1 MKGEFLT
8 LALMSLLLA
17 FSFVY
22 GGGESESPTHSAA
35 SPSSDPTG
43 GSSGA
48 SGSAHGPNWGYNWG
62 WGSTPEGGYGYGSG
76 SGSTPDGK
84 GKGTGFG
91 FGSGS
96 GSGTGFGFGSGGGG
110 ATGGGSG
117 HGSGTGHASEGGG
130 AGGGN
135 GGASPGLEEL
145 REVDSRLVEGR
156 VLQEEHQTVRRH
168 SEVAEEQWSTKEQQ
182 NRGCHDS
189 EVADLSFTMEESQSP
204 TEPLEIPAGQ
214 PRATED
220 NAPGDNIPSPVARA
234 SDGGKT
240 SAPGET
246 QTAVLEISDSSSA
259 DREGEQDEEVD
270 KDQIEEMGEDD
281 GVEEADEDQD
291 EEKGD
296 EPSEGSSE
304 ARNDETTPQVE
315 DEGTDPPGLSADG
328 VNVEQE
334 QVGRVDEQVKDSEE
348 AGTNSGE

>member
-1 MKGEFLT
+1 MFAAREKQFEQEALKLNPGEIPEDD
-8 LALMSLLLA
+8 LALSPLKLDSQFVDERVIAGLNPYGSNMSL
-17 FSFVY
+17 VD
-22 GGGESESPTHSAA
+22 PRTAA
-35 SPSSDPTG
+35 S
-43 GSSGA
+43 
-48 SGSAHGPNWGYNWG
+48 
-62 WGSTPEGGYGYGSG
+62 
-76 SGSTPDGK
+76 
-84 GKGTGFG
+84 
-91 FGSGS
+91 
-96 GSGTGFGFGSGGGG
+96 
-110 ATGGGSG
+110 
-117 HGSGTGHASEGGG
+117 
-130 AGGGN
+130 
-135 GGASPGLEEL
+135 L
-145 REVDSRLVEGR
+145 
-156 VLQEEHQTVRRH
+156 
-168 SEVAEEQWSTKEQQ
+168 
-182 NRGCHDS
+182 
-189 EVADLSFTMEESQSP
+189 QSP

-214 PRATED
+214 PRATE
-220 NAPGDNIPSPVARA
+220 DNIPSPVARA